1 MTKLMIDSE
10 NQDYAEHMM
19 EMEIPSVNPLNNV
32 LVYVS
37 NKRADIEA
45 RELSKMMPGKM
56 IRVRTMSR
64 IKAIYSNGERVRVF
78 DYKDFYSNLT
88 EEQIKSTLIW
98 CSEENKLI

>member
-10 NQDYAEHMM
+10 NQDYVEHMM
-19 EMEIPSVNPLNNV
+19 EMQIPSTSLLNNV
-32 LVYVS
+32 SVYVS

-45 RELSKMMPGKM
+45 RELSKMMPGKS
-56 IRVRTMSR
+56 ITVRTMSR
-64 IKAIYSNGERVRVF
+64 IKAVYTNGERVRVF

-98 CSEENKLI
+98 CSDENKLI

>member
-56 IRVRTMSR
+56 IRVGTMCR

-98 CSEENKLI
+98 CSEENKFI

>member
-1 MTKLMIDSE
+1 MIDSE
-10 NQDYAEHMM
+10 NQDYVEHMM

-37 NKRADIEA
+37 NKRVDIEA

-56 IRVRTMSR
+56 IRVGTMNR
-64 IKAIYSNGERVRVF
+64 FKAIYSNGERVKVF

-98 CSEENKLI
+98 CSDENKLI